1 LVDLELSLCPHVEN
15 IVTRVSE
22 VTTLRY
28 LYIFRSGEIQSLQ
41 NLAKLTELE
50 ELTIEDKGKL
60 LNKDI
65 S

>member
-1 LVDLELSLCPHVEN
+1 M
-15 IVTRVSE
+15 
-22 VTTLRY
+22 TTLRY